1 MTSHVTGQSLSASTI
16 KSTFSGSRRT
26 EKVLEQLRNDSEDI
40 SRALEFYLQE
50 RNEINQKAAR
60 ALREYEVEIEEIGDV
75 SDVDDDYDQAGDEE
89 IGHASSSV
97 DHNLRRHL
105 GTSGTVGS
113 GDYEGDYGED
123 FEDAFDGEQG
133 SRSKDPCSSSGLP
146 AVSYQRKGTPSLEVK
161 EAIRNKLFS
170 FLDDNRHAE
179 TELSNKIEEMKKS
192 MNEESL
198 SEEEF
203 VRLQVRCSTIEDTL
217 FSLQKEN
224 HSKLLEFIGD
234 YRPTLS
240 GKLWGNDPE
249 YRKTMKE
256 LKKRIHSI

>member
-1 MTSHVTGQSLSASTI
+1 MYMCI
-16 KSTFSGSRRT
+16 R
-26 EKVLEQLRNDSEDI
+26 
-40 SRALEFYLQE
+40 
-50 RNEINQKAAR
+50 AAR

-123 FEDAFDGEQG
+123 FEDAFDGEQVLSYESDGLIFSHFLNVFISTQG